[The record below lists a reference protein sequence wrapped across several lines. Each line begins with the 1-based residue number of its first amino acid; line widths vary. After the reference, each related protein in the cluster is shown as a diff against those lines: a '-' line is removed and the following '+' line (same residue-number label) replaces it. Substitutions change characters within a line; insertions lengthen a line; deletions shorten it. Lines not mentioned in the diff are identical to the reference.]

1 MTKEEK
7 LKKLD
12 LLRNQA
18 SALKKDVDY
27 YNALQVALKL
37 VLNGSNAFPPH
48 LRVRGEA
55 PRTEHLPR
63 HISYCLTIM

>member
-1 MTKEEK
+1 MFQKTFVIFFSKIHMTKEEK

-27 YNALQVALKL
+27 YNALQLALKL
-37 VLNGSNAFPPH
+37 VLNGSYAFP
-48 LRVRGEA
+48 LIFG
-55 PRTEHLPR
+55 
-63 HISYCLTIM
+63 